1 MTNTKNYYMSDNIS
15 KIFVEKW
22 EKIRQ
27 RERLNTCFS
36 NNSNLTSHFSMFFGF
51 GVFIESSLFDFYSF
65 NKLLPNQLLLV
76 VLLIIVLY
84 FAYCWVL
91 EKNYLKTTP
100 TLEDVNSIKHLNKSC
115 HEIEKQNKTEDQ
127 IRSEIASLID
137 DLNLGNYKD
146 KLLSEMHF
154 NYRLKCFDDEDYS
167 RLGNTRL
174 GGLPDLPK
182 DMEYPH
188 NENGYY
194 NLLCQINFAEFENK
208 LDKLPEKGILY
219 IFNGHESEDDYFT
232 YFSKSTENLEK
243 KYPPTGMKNLNEEY
257 KSTFYDGLKVRFEI
271 EHLFGETQ
279 YDVYEFDKDKYQAL
293 FESNSC
299 FESHILGRSK
309 DSIETA
315 YLYLKG
321 FDTLKYEIPL
331 DIESRVF
338 YQKQIDSC
346 LNECLSQ
353 PKSLCPIDY
362 EKKKEQL
369 LKFDSEK
376 EIHFNNYNKVTC
388 LIGLESLERLE
399 WMWSDSGFKYVYILD
414 EDLQNE
420 NFNNLLVETWSS

>member
-1 MTNTKNYYMSDNIS
+1 MSGNIS
-15 KIFVEKW
+15 KTFVEKW
-22 EKIRQ
+22 GKTKGRD
-27 RERLNTCFS
+27 RLSNCFS
-36 NNSNLTSHFSMFFGF
+36 NNINLRSHFSIFIGL
-51 GVFIESSLFDFYSF
+51 GVLIESSLFDFYSF
-65 NKLLPNQLLLV
+65 NRLLPNQLLLV

-84 FAYCWVL
+84 FSYCWVL

-100 TLEDVNSIKHLNKSC
+100 VLENGNYNEWKIRQLNKSS
-115 HEIEKQNKTEDQ
+115 HEIEKQNKTEGQ
-127 IRSEIASLID
+127 IRSEIALLID
-137 DLNLGNYKD
+137 DLDLGKFKD
-146 KLLSEMHF
+146 SLLSELQF
-154 NYRLKCFDDEDYS
+154 NYRLTCFDDEDYS
-167 RLGNTRL
+167 QLGNTRL

-188 NENGYY
+188 NENGNY

-208 LDKLPEKGILY
+208 LGKLPEKGILY
-219 IFNGHESEDDYFT
+219 IFNGHVSEDDTFT
-232 YFSKSTENLEK
+232 FFTKSTDNLEK
-243 KYPPTGMKNLNEEY
+243 KYPPTGFRNLNEEY
-257 KSTFYDGLKVRFEI
+257 RNTFYEGLKVRFEI

-279 YDVYEFDKDKYQAL
+279 YEVPQRDEKKYKAL

-299 FESHILGRSK
+299 FQSHILGRSN
-309 DSIETA
+309 DSNESV
-315 YLYLKG
+315 YLSLKG

-338 YQKQIDSC
+338 YQKQFESC

-353 PKSLCPIDY
+353 PKSLYPIDY

-376 EIHFNNYNKVTC
+376 EKHFNNYNKVTC

-420 NFNNLLVETWSS
+420 NFDNLLVETWSS